1 MVRKG
6 ERGRQ
11 IFGERPENADICPL
25 KRSIAVSDL
34 KEGEDFYFERGLM
47 VLTAKYLL
55 KRGYCCK
62 NACRNCPYGFTK
74 KKKEA
79 KDRGPG
85 KV

>member
-1 MVRKG
+1 MGIGKS
-6 ERGRQ
+6 
-11 IFGERPENADICPL
+11 IFFVNGFKFADIWHS
-25 KRSIAVSDL
+25 KKSIVVSDL

-74 KKKEA
+74 KKQA
-79 KDRGPG
+79 AQDAAQNKDNQE
-85 KV
+85 

>member
-1 MVRKG
+1 M
-6 ERGRQ
+6 
-11 IFGERPENADICPL
+11 
-25 KRSIAVSDL
+25 SDL

-74 KKKEA
+74 KKKETGM
-79 KDRGPG
+79 KGED

>member
-1 MVRKG
+1 M
-6 ERGRQ
+6 
-11 IFGERPENADICPL
+11 
-25 KRSIAVSDL
+25 SDL

-55 KRGYCCK
+55 KRGYCCR

-79 KDRGPG
+79 EEKGTG

>member
-1 MVRKG
+1 M
-6 ERGRQ
+6 
-11 IFGERPENADICPL
+11 I
-25 KRSIAVSDL
+25 
-34 KEGEDFYFERGLM
+34 EGEDFYVERGLM

-62 NACRNCPYGFTK
+62 NACRNCPYGFSK

-79 KDRGPG
+79 AAEGPD

>member
-1 MVRKG
+1 MSKL
-6 ERGRQ
+6 
-11 IFGERPENADICPL
+11 I
-25 KRSIAVSDL
+25 
-34 KEGEDFYFERGLM
+34 EGEDFYVERGLM

-62 NACRNCPYGFTK
+62 NACRNCPYGFSK

-79 KDRGPG
+79 AAEGPD